1 MFLKKSVWLTDA
13 ISDYLGFASGLQL
26 VFVVAQPFVI
36 EPYIFCQGADLLEP
50 NFLRKRALDA
60 VTLMHNL
67 PLENRRRRATCCY
80 TACRFTT
87 LVEVLRGSYWK

>member
-1 MFLKKSVWLTDA
+1 MWLTDA
-13 ISDYLGFASGLQL
+13 MSDYLGFASGLQL
-26 VFVVAQPFVI
+26 VFVVAEPFVI

-67 PLENRRRRATCCY
+67 PLERDEDAQRVVTPPVD
-80 TACRFTT
+80 
-87 LVEVLRGSYWK
+87 LLQW